1 VPSTGG
7 NEAEPVA
14 AEASFE
20 VALERLEAIVERLE
34 GGDLALEEALAS
46 FEEGVHLSRRL
57 ADQLAAAEQ
66 RVERLVREGGTILAR
81 PLDGTDDGDSEP

>member
-20 VALERLEAIVERLE
+20 V
-34 GGDLALEEALAS
+34 ALEEALAS